1 MLILGDKRFASE
13 TSSQRSSTMTM
24 RNYVDN
30 KVDGQTS
37 AAILNNAVRFSVQDN
52 GGDRQ
57 WASLDRYGRRRRSR
71 RMPFWAPGDLDDDGQ
86 QNYSCYNTVRTV
98 YDEDPDS
105 TAVGYP
111 ETASMTSVQA
121 VVEEFDDWSTEQ
133 SPLDRRVSPLSQ
145 DTARTLADAIRY
157 RQSTTSDRTKPAT
170 AELTLSW
177 ESPRVPESGVGSALA
192 ARASSEGDV
201 LSGVEE
207 AEAAAARRGSRLL
220 RGASALFGRFVTE
233 TRQRLTT
240 VSGAEWRRRCD
251 VALRQQYSSS
261 SSFHDASATSRN
273 RGRFSVQ
280 SGTQTVAP
288 TDDNGPAERSVT
300 PRDVRLMSLFG
311 SMDVDSNSSHR
322 CSQRRIVNAPSSP
335 IVASPAGSDRMA
347 QDAPATWNQKV
358 LQRTRS
364 SKKRP
369 TVRRY
374 PSVERLDLPRRR
386 ATETMTATLD
396 GGRSTLV
403 TDRKRAERFRRQ
415 YVDVKLQRRA
425 MPLERSTP
433 TMKSMPTGVDV
444 CGTTH
449 HDDVV
454 FPQLLRVPASADT
467 MLS

>member
-1 MLILGDKRFASE
+1 
-13 TSSQRSSTMTM
+13 MTV

-37 AAILNNAVRFSVQDN
+37 AAILNNAVRVSERDN

-86 QNYSCYNTVRTV
+86 QNYSCYNTARTV
-98 YDEDPDS
+98 DDEDPDNA
-105 TAVGYP
+105 AVGYS
-111 ETASMTSVQA
+111 ETAQSASMTSVQA
-121 VVEEFDDWSTEQ
+121 VVEEFDDWSTER
-133 SPLDRRVSPLSQ
+133 SPLDRRVSALSQ
-145 DTARTLADAIRY
+145 DTERTPTDAIRY
-157 RQSTTSDRTKPAT
+157 HQSTRSDRTKPAT

-177 ESPRVPESGVGSALA
+177 ESPRVPDSGVGSALA
-192 ARASSEGDV
+192 ARACSEGDV
-201 LSGVEE
+201 LSGVEA

-220 RGASALFGRFVTE
+220 RGASALLGRFVTE

-261 SSFHDASATSRN
+261 SSFHDASKD
-273 RGRFSVQ
+273 RGRLSVQ

-288 TDDNGPAERSVT
+288 TDDNEPDERSVT
-300 PRDVRLMSLFG
+300 PRDVRLVSLSG
-311 SMDVDSNSSHR
+311 SVDSNSSR
-322 CSQRRIVNAPSSP
+322 RRSQRRIVNAPSSP
-335 IVASPAGSDRMA
+335 IVASLAGSDSMA
-347 QDAPATWNQKV
+347 QDAPATSNQKV

-386 ATETMTATLD
+386 ATETTTATLD
-396 GGRSTLV
+396 GGRSSLV

-415 YVDVKLQRRA
+415 YIDVKLQRRA

-444 CGTTH
+444 CGATH

-454 FPQLLRVPASADT
+454 FPQLLRVPASADV